1 MKRIPV
7 LSVVWKRRSRT
18 RSTHEQLVGSK
29 NEPTKNEREKEDG
42 SNQAASEP
50 LGRELGLISRLIGCS
65 HKEMGRPFTDGRM
78 QYRSCVSCG
87 ARRRFNAETFETFGK
102 FYVPPAST
110 SDL

>member
-7 LSVVWKRRSRT
+7 LSVFWKRRLRT
-18 RSTHEQLVGSK
+18 RSTHEKLVGCD
-29 NEPTKNEREKEDG
+29 NEPRKKDIESAEVSDQT
-42 SNQAASEP
+42 ASEP

-102 FYVPPAST
+102 FYVPPASI